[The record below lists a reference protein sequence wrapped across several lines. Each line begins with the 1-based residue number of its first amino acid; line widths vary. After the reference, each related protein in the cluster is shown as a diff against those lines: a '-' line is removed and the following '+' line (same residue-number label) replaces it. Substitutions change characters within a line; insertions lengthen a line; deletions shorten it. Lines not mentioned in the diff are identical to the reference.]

1 MSLTAPLSR
10 MSCNIWF
17 ATNEKTAKKLVS
29 TNKIPTFASRKKKGI
44 FLPEFVRLRDVAQ
57 LVAHYVR
64 DVGVAC
70 SSHVIPTKATKAS
83 ASEL

>member
-1 MSLTAPLSR
+1 

-17 ATNEKTAKKLVS
+17 ATDEKTIEKLVS

-44 FLPEFVRLRDVAQ
+44 FLPETIRHRDVAQ

-70 SSHVIPTKATKAS
+70 SSHVIPTKGDNERIHLSPFLFHAR
-83 ASEL
+83 LC